1 MTKLIGIV
9 AVDSNYGIGN
19 DGKVLPFP
27 RDDMLHFQETVKG
40 QVVLCTG
47 STYKAM
53 RKGTIEGFVYSRTPI
68 YYASAKAACSS
79 ARYLL
84 NRAKSHASKTN
95 RDVYLC
101 GGPRLYDLFK
111 DEVDEWILTLDEATY
126 TADSY
131 LPWIANL
138 FKGDDWSIVHIKDFT
153 PTVSL
158 YRITKNVNNVT
169 TDVV

>member
-1 MTKLIGIV
+1 MAKLIGIV

-19 DGKVLPFP
+19 EGKVLPFP
-27 RDDMLHFQETVKG
+27 RADMLHFQETVKG

-53 RKGTIEGFVYSRTPI
+53 RKGAVEGFVYSRTPI

-79 ARYLL
+79 PRYLL
-84 NRAKSHASKTN
+84 NRAKAHAKQTN

-101 GGPRLYDLFK
+101 GGPRLYNLFK
-111 DEVDEWILTLDEATY
+111 DEVDEWILTLDEAAH

-131 LPWIANL
+131 LPWIGNL
-138 FKGDDWSIVHIKDFT
+138 FKGDAWTIQFIKNFT